1 MLVALLCA
9 AASAQTHKPF
19 PGDVPNARTLRIQ
32 ERVEELYNAGNYERA
47 LLIYQKE
54 LAPLGDK
61 YAQYMVGYM
70 HQNAQGTAQRSAEA
84 LAWYRLAAERGEP
97 VLERV
102 RDEMMA
108 TMSPAELAASHR
120 IFVQLWK
127 TIGDST
133 LLMELI
139 KRDMN
144 ILRAR
149 TGTRIAASA
158 SSAPALVYRP
168 TTGETEGP
176 NFYRD
181 IRHRLEARLNYIA
194 TSVEVSDLATQSE
207 LDEIKSLEDQVR
219 QELAALELP

>member
-1 MLVALLCA
+1 MRCETTVLALLCLTA
-9 AASAQTHKPF
+9 CHSDSSSKAGSTTTAPAHPSAVH
-19 PGDVPNARTLRIQ
+19 
-32 ERVEELYNAGNYERA
+32 
-47 LLIYQKE
+47 
-54 LAPLGDK
+54 
-61 YAQYMVGYM
+61 
-70 HQNAQGTAQRSAEA
+70 SADPVV
-84 LAWYRLAAERGEP
+84 AERLQTDVAWLADDAREGRRAGTDQGRAAGQWIADP
-97 VLERV
+97 
-102 RDEMMA
+102 
-108 TMSPAELAASHR
+108 ELAASHR

-194 TSVEVSDLATQSE
+194 TSVEVSDIATQSE
-207 LDEIKSLEDQVR
+207 LNEIKSLEDQVR